1 MYANGKAKYQ
11 LKKMNFKDILQEKI
25 EHASYGQVYQKKKK
39 VPINNFLERLEKRKS
54 GARCWEKLGPIFGS
68 KRRDSEASTGIDQQ
82 NQRLRH

>member
-39 VPINNFLERLEKRKS
+39 VPINNFLEKLEKRKS
-54 GARCWEKLGPIFGS
+54 GARC
-68 KRRDSEASTGIDQQ
+68 
-82 NQRLRH
+82 